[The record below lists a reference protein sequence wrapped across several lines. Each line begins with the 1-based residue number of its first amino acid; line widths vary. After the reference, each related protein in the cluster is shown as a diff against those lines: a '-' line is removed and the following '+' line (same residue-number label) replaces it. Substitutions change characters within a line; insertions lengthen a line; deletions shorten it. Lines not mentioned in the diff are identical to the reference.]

1 MAPYQCKPKAPVTL
15 NYILRRITT
24 HVMKPQKLNIAL
36 AQIAPVW
43 LNKAASIEKLVSA
56 INEASQQGCQLLATG
71 ESWLPGYPFWLSN
84 TDAARFNS
92 DIQKRLHA
100 RYLQEGIDIEAGDLN
115 PICEAART
123 NQIAIILGAME
134 RPQSKGGHT
143 LYASRVYITENGE
156 IGSVH
161 RKLMPTYEERL
172 SWGPGDGHG
181 LVTHKLQGFTV
192 SSLNCWE
199 NWMPLARASL
209 YAQGTNLHVAIWPG
223 SEWNTH
229 DITRFI
235 AKEGRTFVV
244 SVSGFLISQ
253 QITDDLPDADLLR
266 QVSPDIM
273 AAGGSCVAGPDG
285 EWILPPQNNSEGIF
299 TVEVD
304 LQHVL
309 EERQNFDPSGHY
321 ARPDVLQL
329 TVNRQRQDSI
339 KTIDT

>member
-1 MAPYQCKPKAPVTL
+1 
-15 NYILRRITT
+15 
-24 HVMKPQKLNIAL
+24 MKKLKIAL

-43 LNKAASIEKLVSA
+43 LNKKASIDKL
-56 INEASQQGCQLLATG
+56 INTIETAANKDCQLLATG

-84 TDAARFNS
+84 TDAAQFNS
-92 DIQKRLHA
+92 DLQKRLHA
-100 RYLQEGIDIEAGDLN
+100 RYLSEGVDIEAGDLN
-115 PICEAART
+115 PICAAA
-123 NQIAIILGAME
+123 QKHKMAIIVGAME

-181 LVTHKLQGFTV
+181 LVTHQLQDFTV

-244 SVSGFLISQ
+244 SVSGFLSQ
-253 QITDDLPDADLLR
+253 AQITDDLPDAELLR
-266 QVSPDIM
+266 EVSPDIM

-285 EWILPPQNNSEGIF
+285 EWILPPQNGTEDIF
-299 TVEVD
+299 VAEVD
-304 LQHVL
+304 LQQVL

-329 TVNRQRQDSI
+329 TVNRQRQNSI
-339 KTIDT
+339 KTID